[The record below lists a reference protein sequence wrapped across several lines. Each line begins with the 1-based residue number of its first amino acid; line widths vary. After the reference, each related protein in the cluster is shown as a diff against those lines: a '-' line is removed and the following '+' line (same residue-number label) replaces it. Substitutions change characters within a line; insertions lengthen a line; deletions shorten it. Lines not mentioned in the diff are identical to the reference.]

1 MDIQEYSDVER
12 LKAEVIL
19 LSSQMATNIIEIG
32 QRLTDIREKV
42 KHGDWDAWV
51 ETNLPFSK
59 RWANQ
64 YIRAYKEFG
73 NSSSHLPA
81 KKMFLLLDLPEEERE
96 PFIQQPHELPSGETK
111 TINEMS
117 TREIQAEVKARKE
130 AEKKAKKLERQIAD
144 LQNRPEP
151 EPRIIEKEVIP
162 PEAQRQIWEA
172 KTTANQLNKVSDENK
187 RLKLELE
194 ALKSNSIDDRTV
206 MEAKVSTFTGRIK
219 EFIRQ
224 MSPLGYLGQEV
235 MRTSPKAQKDY
246 ENSIT
251 ALEKWCHDM
260 RDAMIRPKE
269 NKIIEV
275 EVIQ

>member
-1 MDIQEYSDVER
+1 MDIQEYSEVER

-19 LSSQMATNIIEIG
+19 LSSQMATNILEIG

-81 KKMFLLLDLPEEERE
+81 KKMFLLLDLPEEQRE

-117 TREIQAEVKARKE
+117 TREIQAEIKARKE
-130 AEKKAKKLERQIAD
+130 AEKKTKELERQLAD

-151 EPRIIEKEVIP
+151 EPRIIEREVIP
-162 PEAQRQIWEA
+162 PEAQRQISEA
-172 KTTANQLNKVSDENK
+172 KATANQLNKVSDENK

-194 ALKSNSIDDRTV
+194 ALKSNSIDDRLS

-246 ENSIT
+246 ENSIK
-251 ALEKWCHDM
+251 ALEKWCQDM

-269 NKIIEV
+269 NKIIEA